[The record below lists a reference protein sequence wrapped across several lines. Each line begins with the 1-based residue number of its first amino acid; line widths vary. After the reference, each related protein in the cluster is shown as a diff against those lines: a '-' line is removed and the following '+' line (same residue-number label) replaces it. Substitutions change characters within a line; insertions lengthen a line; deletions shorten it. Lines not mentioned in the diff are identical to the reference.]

1 MSAPEVRTLVPTQ
14 RNEMDTR
21 SIACRPLAQW
31 DSLSPM
37 MIPQGLRKPS
47 ITRPLAATNAQN
59 NTFVRTRFQRF
70 IQRLESAGPQLVLDR
85 LKESMQDPAD
95 LEEELLEQQLWL
107 LTGFQL
113 QNSGKA
119 RIVPKPYCDTGKILE
134 LYGNLCK
141 WTLCSSFAVVYRLT
155 MMSAEVYQSSA
166 MHPNQTVHFLTTK
179 PQRSLSLP
187 SNVSYLTVRE
197 FGTVPLPYPEDYFSH
212 IRASTL
218 PSLVPSAKLPELFRE
233 CYKLLAPGG
242 LLEIRIMDAVP
253 LRRTAGPM
261 MRMWI
266 EDRLSVN
273 LEKLFRCSK
282 PCSLVPGWL
291 VDAGFEL
298 SAEDDKSLNLPCA
311 FDRNSNDVD
320 AELSTMIGQ
329 ALWKD
334 IWGPF
339 VDDLPD
345 EPKWWWEE
353 EIIVQECLKRKTV
366 LECRSLVAY
375 KN

>member
-1 MSAPEVRTLVPTQ
+1 
-14 RNEMDTR
+14 
-21 SIACRPLAQW
+21 
-31 DSLSPM
+31 
-37 MIPQGLRKPS
+37 
-47 ITRPLAATNAQN
+47 
-59 NTFVRTRFQRF
+59 
-70 IQRLESAGPQLVLDR
+70 
-85 LKESMQDPAD
+85 
-95 LEEELLEQQLWL
+95 
-107 LTGFQL
+107 
-113 QNSGKA
+113 
-119 RIVPKPYCDTGKILE
+119 
-134 LYGNLCK
+134 
-141 WTLCSSFAVVYRLT
+141 VYRLT

-166 MHPNQTVHFLTTK
+166 MHPSQTVNFLTTK
-179 PQRSLSLP
+179 PQRTLPLP
-187 SNVSYLTVRE
+187 SNVSYLTMRE
-197 FGTVPLPYPEDYFSH
+197 FGIVPLPYPEEFFSH

-242 LLEIRIMDAVP
+242 ILEIRIMDAVP
-253 LRRTAGPM
+253 VRRTAGPM

-291 VDAGFEL
+291 VEAGFEL
-298 SAEDDKSLNLPCA
+298 SAENETRLTLPCA
-311 FDRNSNDVD
+311 FDRNSDDVD
-320 AELSTMIGQ
+320 EELSAMIGQ

-339 VDDLPD
+339 VEDLPD

-366 LECRSLVAY
+366 LECRSLFAC
-375 KN
+375 KR